1 MRAAAL
7 RACVAG
13 LAGALLLAAPAVRAQ
28 PASSAAASCPPSA
41 AAPTPEQMQAAARE
55 ARDRGLLWRLRK
67 DGRISYLYGT
77 IHVGRLE
84 WVFPGRALGGALRE
98 ADTLALELDPADPAV
113 AQGLAAAASAA
124 KTPALPAP
132 LQERLQRQLAAAC
145 VPPAAVRGM
154 LPVMQ
159 AVTLA
164 LLAGRWDGLDAAYA
178 QEWMLMREA
187 RTLQR
192 PVVSLETAQSQ
203 LAVLLPSD
211 DGEIVKLVDETLD
224 QLERGRLRPVL
235 LRLSAAWDRGD
246 LAELE
251 TYERWC
257 ECADTDEER
266 AFMRRLN
273 DERNP
278 AFAQRIDALHM
289 QGRRVFAAVGALHMT
304 GAQGLPRLLAERGYV
319 VERIRFE
326 R

>member
-1 MRAAAL
+1 MRAAL
-7 RACVAG
+7 RACVAL

-28 PASSAAASCPPSA
+28 PAASAAAPCPPSA
-41 AAPTPEQMQAAARE
+41 AAPTAQQMQAGARD
-55 ARDRGLLWRLRK
+55 ARDRGLLWRVRK
-67 DGRISYLYGT
+67 DGRSSYLYGT

-84 WVFPGRALGGALRE
+84 WVFPGRTLAGALRE
-98 ADTLALELDPADPAV
+98 ADTLALELDPSDPAV
-113 AQGLAAAASAA
+113 AQGLAAAAGAA
-124 KTPALPAP
+124 RPATLPAP

-145 VPPAAVRGM
+145 VPPAAVQGM
-154 LPVMQ
+154 HPVLQ
-159 AVTLA
+159 AVTLT
-164 LLAGRWDGLDAAYA
+164 LLAGRWDGLDATYA
-178 QEWMLMREA
+178 QEMMLVREA

-211 DGEIVKLVDETLD
+211 DGETVKLVDETLD

-235 LRLSAAWDRGD
+235 LRLSAAWERGD

-251 TYERWC
+251 SYERWC

-278 AFAQRIDALHM
+278 ALAQRIDALHG

-304 GAQGLPRLLAERGYV
+304 GAQGLPRLLSERGYV